1 MKEIIFGDLNFSIV
15 NSYRV
20 MKSRIDS
27 NAKVRLFGEFIANVE
42 VYKNFVGA
50 EIEFI
55 IEDKDFL
62 AVKRIDDILNKGY
75 GTPNYIAN
83 GSLRVWKEKD
93 CYIVHGIDEKYYQ
106 IDVHV
111 IKVCFKKPYFF
122 MLEYST
128 YDKYLTML
136 KEISKKWGLIW
147 SDGLVVLGKKNTA
160 WMGTKNYTYYISFSK
175 SKFAFYSREKRKED
189 GYTRL
194 IPSWQIKGKYK
205 TINNLYRELDSF
217 FNYLE
222 EYDLSLKKQ

>member
-27 NAKVRLFGEFIANVE
+27 NAKVRLFGEFVANVE

-62 AVKRIDDILNKGY
+62 AVKRIDDILNKEY

-111 IKVCFKKPYFF
+111 IKVCFKKPHFF

-147 SDGLVVLGKKNTA
+147 SDGLVVLGKKKMA
-160 WMGTKNYTYYISFSK
+160 WMDTKNYSYFISFSK

-194 IPSWQIKGKYK
+194 IPSWQTKGKYK
-205 TINNLYRELDSF
+205 TIDNLYRELDSF